1 MLYLLAELGAAA
13 RAQVPA
19 FGRLRLSS
27 SKSLDTDTLPPLT
40 RVIPMFRRAY
50 VRIKGIC
57 APQRP
62 MLDPTTCAQA
72 QASSEGPANAVRSR
86 RTMNFSEAV
95 AISTSSLWAHKL
107 RSVLTLVGVVIGVSA
122 VIAVVSLI
130 NGANQYVA
138 TRVFRLGADVFG
150 LSKQPSIITNVD
162 DWLEFQKRKR
172 LTYDDFQAVREQCK
186 SCKDIGASLGGR
198 VEVKSGLNSLKDTN
212 LRAWTP
218 QMAELYD
225 VDLVAGRHM
234 TEADLSSVA
243 PVCVIGMDVVE
254 NLLPTIDPLG
264 REVRW
269 NNVPCQVIGVGK
281 KEGSALG
288 NSLDNWIIVPL
299 STYNK
304 EYGNQQNSLRITVR
318 AASAARI
325 QASVDEVRQI
335 MRGRHH
341 LTYHAKDDF
350 AIETSDSFLSLWKDI
365 SSSFF
370 AVTIAIASISLVVG
384 GIVIMNIMLVS
395 VTERTREIGMRK
407 AVGARRI
414 DILRQFLIESSTIA
428 VIGGALGVL
437 LGVMVAGM
445 VSWLTP
451 LPSAVRLWS
460 VLSGLA
466 VALSVGLFFGTYPAA
481 KAAKLDPVEAL
492 RSE

>member
-1 MLYLLAELGAAA
+1 
-13 RAQVPA
+13 
-19 FGRLRLSS
+19 
-27 SKSLDTDTLPPLT
+27 
-40 RVIPMFRRAY
+40 
-50 VRIKGIC
+50 
-57 APQRP
+57 
-62 MLDPTTCAQA
+62 
-72 QASSEGPANAVRSR
+72 
-86 RTMNFSEAV
+86 MNFSEAV

-107 RSVLTLVGVVIGVSA
+107 RSVLTLIGVVIGVSA

-186 SCKDIGASLGGR
+186 SCKEVGASLGGR

-218 QMAELYD
+218 EMAQLYD
-225 VDLVAGRHM
+225 VDLVAGRHI
-234 TEADLSSVA
+234 TETDLSGAA

-254 NLLPTIDPLG
+254 NLLPTVDPLG
-264 REVRW
+264 KEVRW

-288 NSLDNWIIVPL
+288 NSLDNWIILPL

-304 EYGNQQNSLRITVR
+304 EFGNQQTSLRITAR
-318 AASAARI
+318 AGSAAKI

-341 LTYHAKDDF
+341 LTYQAKDDF

-365 SSSFF
+365 SGSFF

-407 AVGARRI
+407 AVGARRT
-414 DILRQFLIESSTIA
+414 DILRQFLIESSTIS

-437 LGVMVAGM
+437 LGVMVAGL
-445 VSWLTP
+445 VSWVTP
-451 LPSAVRLWS
+451 LPSTVRLWS

-466 VALSVGLFFGTYPAA
+466 VALSVGLFFGTYPAS
-481 KAAKLDPVEAL
+481 KAARLDPVEAL

>member
-1 MLYLLAELGAAA
+1 MPGPTTRAQAPASSPGSAAA
-13 RAQVPA
+13 
-19 FGRLRLSS
+19 L
-27 SKSLDTDTLPPLT
+27 
-40 RVIPMFRRAY
+40 
-50 VRIKGIC
+50 
-57 APQRP
+57 
-62 MLDPTTCAQA
+62 
-72 QASSEGPANAVRSR
+72 RSR

-130 NGANQYVA
+130 NGANRYVA

-150 LSKQPSIITNVD
+150 LSKQPSIIRNVD

-172 LTYDDFQAVREQCK
+172 ITYDDFQAVREQCK
-186 SCKDIGASLGGR
+186 SCKEIGASLGGR

-225 VDLVAGRHM
+225 VDLVSGRHM
-234 TEADLSSVA
+234 TEADLSGAA

-254 NLLPTIDPLG
+254 NLLPNVDPLG
-264 REVRW
+264 KEIRW
-269 NNVPCQVIGVGK
+269 NNTPCQVIGVGK

-288 NSLDNWIIVPL
+288 NSLDNWIILPL

-318 AASAARI
+318 AGSAARI
-325 QASVDEVRQI
+325 AASV
-335 MRGRHH
+335 
-341 LTYHAKDDF
+341 DF

-395 VTERTREIGMRK
+395 VTERTREIGLRK

-437 LGVMVAGM
+437 LGVMVAGL

-466 VALSVGLFFGTYPAA
+466 VALSVGLFFGTYPAS